1 MEKTEDRGVTR
12 ALLRG
17 IDMGG
22 KAVIRGVSY
31 RAYLCS
37 RTTASATGL
46 LDGCRFCCSYNRKDG
61 TLTIRRLER
70 TDNGNDI

>member
-1 MEKTEDRGVTR
+1 MEKTEDKGITR
-12 ALLRG
+12 ALLRSIG
-17 IDMGG
+17 MGDKVTIQG
-22 KAVIRGVSY
+22 KSY
-31 RAYLCS
+31 RAYLSS

-70 TDNGNDI
+70 TDNTQT